1 MTRRRVQIIDGQ
13 GKGAKG
19 YADVDDDDVQDVKFS
34 RLDRKNVYRG
44 LWVTLD
50 PEPSVT
56 LGGNPAARSVAAW
69 VKRFNVHVLTTLEE
83 MADLN
88 DLDVKE
94 TLCVCG
100 HPRKVHFASRCFMVN
115 CKCACTEY
123 RAKEES

>member
-1 MTRRRVQIIDGQ
+1 VTRRRVQIIDGQ

-19 YADVDDDDVQDVKFS
+19 YADVADDDVADVKFS
-34 RLDRKNVYRG
+34 RLDRKNLYRG
-44 LWVTLD
+44 MCVTLD
-50 PEPSVT
+50 PEPCVT
-56 LGGNPAARSVAAW
+56 MGGDAAARSVTSW
-69 VKRFNVHVLTTLEE
+69 VMRCNVHVLTTLEE

-123 RAKEES
+123 RAKEGS